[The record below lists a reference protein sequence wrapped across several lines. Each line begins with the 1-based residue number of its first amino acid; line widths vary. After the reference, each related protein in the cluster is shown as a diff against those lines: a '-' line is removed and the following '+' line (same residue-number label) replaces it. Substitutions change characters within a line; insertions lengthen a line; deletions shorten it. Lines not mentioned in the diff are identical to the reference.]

1 LRERLERLIEDM
13 IRVEQWDEQAMLTAE
28 EQGNA
33 GEVAW
38 RKGRISANR
47 EWRIKLQSL
56 LEEDSRTDGG
66 ENYEL

>member
-1 LRERLERLIEDM
+1 MRERLERLIEDM

-28 EQGNA
+28 EQRNTK
-33 GEVAW
+33 EVAW

-56 LEEDSRTDGG
+56 LEENEGG
-66 ENYEL
+66 